1 MTTATKADNVRAMP
15 ASTAQTQ
22 AITVAGAAIEP
33 ANMNELRAM
42 AQAASASRF
51 FGAATPEQALML
63 MMAGRDL
70 GLSYVQSLRAFH
82 VIEGKPSL
90 SAQGMVAVC
99 LKSGICDY
107 FEVVERTDQRAT
119 VRAKRA
125 GRPEHVMTF
134 SIDDAKRAGLVG
146 KGNWAKYPAAML
158 VARAQ
163 AALAREVFPDLLL
176 GLYTD
181 DEMSQAH
188 GGHAQPSPVFVDT
201 DGVVVESGASAVSAA
216 DPWLRAI
223 AEARTLDELRGRVAD
238 SIKSA
243 NLDRHARDRAIAAYR
258 AREAELKAAPEHPPA
273 EAEVVTA
280 EAEVPA

>member
-1 MTTATKADNVRAMP
+1 MTTVKDNVRAMP
-15 ASTAQTQ
+15 ASQTQTQ
-22 AITVAGAAIEP
+22 AMTVASAAIEP
-33 ANMNELRAM
+33 ANMGELRAM

-107 FEVVERTDQRAT
+107 FEVVERSDQRAV

-125 GRPEHVMTF
+125 GRPEHVMAF
-134 SIDDAKRAGLVG
+134 SLDDAKRAGLVG

-181 DEMSQAH
+181 DEMAQAH
-188 GGHAQPSPVFVDT
+188 GQAQQSPATIVDA
-201 DGVVVESGASAVSAA
+201 DGVVVESGAPAVSAA

-238 SIKSA
+238 GIRGAS
-243 NLDRHARDRAIAAYR
+243 LDRPARDRAIAAYR
-258 AREAELKAAPEHPPA
+258 AREAELKAAPEPPPA

-280 EAEVPA
+280 EVPT